1 MWIKLSTKKIKI
13 LWRCLIMKFKIEQK
27 DLYEGIQIVQKAV
40 ANKQTMPILTG
51 IYLEAKKD
59 KGLHLIGTDLELG
72 IEHYINADIKE
83 EGSIVIPANSFTQLV
98 RELPK
103 EKINFDVDLDNYQI
117 NLSCSN
123 SKFNLKGYDPDEYPQ
138 LPEINVPENF
148 TLATEDLKKLIRE
161 VEFSTSNDETQ
172 PALTGS
178 LFNINENEI
187 IMVSTNTYRLAY
199 SRMETDFNFENKEE
213 IEIILPSKTLNEL
226 TRLLDGEEVEIF
238 VDSNYIKF
246 NFQDITI
253 ISRLIEGKFPNY
265 RQVMPDKYNTKVF
278 VDKKPLQN
286 AVKRAS
292 LIAKMDSNVLNLK
305 IKDNKLIINSANSEQ
320 GYAHEEINIDVEGP
334 DQKITI
340 DAGYLLDVLK
350 IIDDDKVTLE
360 LIGPLNPFTLKKVD
374 NDNYIYLI
382 MPVRSD

>member
-1 MWIKLSTKKIKI
+1 
-13 LWRCLIMKFKIEQK
+13 MKFQIEQK
-27 DLYEGIQIVQKAV
+27 DLYDGIQIVQKAV
-40 ANKQTMPILTG
+40 ASKQTMPILTG
-51 IYLEAKKD
+51 IYLEAKKN

-72 IEHYINADIKE
+72 IEHYIDADIKE
-83 EGSIVIPANSFTQLV
+83 EGSIVIPATSFTQLV

-103 EKINFDVDLDNYQI
+103 EKIYFEVDKEHYQI

-123 SKFNLKGYDPDEYPQ
+123 SEFDLKGYDPEEYPQ

-148 TLATEDLKKLIRE
+148 KLATENLKKLIRE

-172 PALTGS
+172 PALTGA
-178 LFNINENEI
+178 LLNITENEI
-187 IMVSTNTYRLAY
+187 IMVSTNTYRLAF
-199 SRMETDFNFENKEE
+199 SKMKTNINFENKEE

-226 TRLLDGEEVEIF
+226 SRLLEGEEVEIF

-246 NFQDITI
+246 KFDDITI

-265 RQVMPDKYNTKVF
+265 RQVMPDKYNTKLF
-278 VDKKPLQN
+278 VNKKDLQN

-305 IKDNKLIINSANSEQ
+305 TSDDKLIINSANSEQ
-320 GYAHEEINIDVEGP
+320 GYAHEEIKVDIEGP

-350 IIDDDKVTLE
+350 IIDEKEVRLE
-360 LIGPLNPFTLKKVD
+360 LIGPLNPFTLKKMD
-374 NDNYIYLI
+374 NENYIYLI

>member
-1 MWIKLSTKKIKI
+1 
-13 LWRCLIMKFKIEQK
+13 MKFKIEQK
-27 DLYEGIQIVQKAV
+27 DLYEGIQKVQKAV

-51 IYLEAKKD
+51 IFLEAKKD
-59 KGLHLIGTDLELG
+59 KGLHLIATDLELG
-72 IEHYINADIKE
+72 IEHYINANIEK

-98 RELPK
+98 RELPN
-103 EKINFDVDLDNYQI
+103 EKIDFNADLEQYQI
-117 NLSCSN
+117 TLSCS
-123 SKFNLKGYDPDEYPQ
+123 SSEFKLKGFNPEEYPQ
-138 LPEINVPENF
+138 LPEINVPEKFKLPIN
-148 TLATEDLKKLIRE
+148 ELKRIINE

-178 LFNINENEI
+178 LFSSKEDKI
-187 IMVSTNTYRLAY
+187 IIVSTNTYRLAF
-199 SRMETDFNFENKEE
+199 SKMEKSISLKSKEE
-213 IEIILPSKTLNEL
+213 LNIILPSKTLKEL
-226 TRLLDGEEVEIF
+226 TRLLEGEEVEIF

-246 NFQDITI
+246 IFEDITI

-265 RQVMPDKYNTKVF
+265 KQVMPNKFNTKLF
-278 VDKKPLQN
+278 VDRKLLQN

-305 IKDNKLIINSANSEQ
+305 TENNKLIIDSANSEQ
-320 GYAHEEINIDVEGP
+320 GHAHEEISIDKNGP

-350 IIDDDKVTLE
+350 VIDDEEISIE
-360 LIGPLNPFTLKKVD
+360 LIGPLNPLTLKKG
-374 NDNYIYLI
+374 NKDNYIYLI

>member
-1 MWIKLSTKKIKI
+1 
-13 LWRCLIMKFKIEQK
+13 MKFHIEQK
-27 DLYEGIQIVQKAV
+27 DLYKGIQIVQKAV
-40 ANKQTMPILTG
+40 ASKQTMPILTG
-51 IYLEAKKD
+51 IYLEAKKN

-103 EKINFDVDLDNYQI
+103 EKIKFDVDQKNYQI
-117 NLSCSN
+117 NLSCST
-123 SKFNLKGYDPDEYPQ
+123 SEFNLKGYDPEEYPQ
-138 LPEINVPENF
+138 LPEINIPENF
-148 TLATEDLKKLIRE
+148 KLKTKNLKNLIKE

-172 PALTGS
+172 PALTGA
-178 LFNINENEI
+178 LLNITENEI
-187 IMVSTNTYRLAY
+187 IMVSTNTYRLAF
-199 SRMETDFNFENKEE
+199 SKMETNINFENKDE

-226 TRLLDGEEVEIF
+226 TRLLDSEEVEIF

-246 NFQDITI
+246 KFEDITI

-265 RQVMPDKYNTKVF
+265 RQVMPDKFNTKLF
-278 VDKKPLQN
+278 VDKKNLQN

-305 IKDNKLIINSANSEQ
+305 TKDNKLIINSANSEQ
-320 GYAHEEINIDVEGP
+320 GYAHEEIQVDVEGP

-350 IIDDDKVTLE
+350 IIDDKEVRLE

-374 NDNYIYLI
+374 NENYIYLI